1 MNCGMREQ
9 VLRYLRGDTFVDTK
23 KVEAH
28 IEQCAECA
36 ALVEGYTEKEQE
48 LALEMEGFLGE
59 DKKLKEQVVH
69 YEKGTRRIVIF
80 TLVGLLMG
88 WFSIQYYT
96 DSFLVTKVILA
107 IPYKLGEMLHN
118 VLHSPHSDFLAGEF
132 NEFFPGDSLCTF
144 LAERIVPV
152 LFGGAIY
159 GSLAYFTGDKR
170 IFTLKRY
177 LAFAAVWAAVILGF
191 TGAVF
196 GLSAYREK
204 KADGLEN
211 VNYFFLSSPH
221 TGSGF
226 GEGMGEETRDNTYE
240 KLINAFYADDM
251 PALCRLEERKVEK
264 EVPVELGMGASYLTE
279 VMVNY
284 EENYLVTQRGTTY
297 RISEQFA
304 AYVKEYY
311 ESDSLDG
318 ERWVIWEERKAEE

>member
-1 MNCGMREQ
+1 MKCDMHDQ
-9 VLRYLRGDTFVDTK
+9 VLKYLRGDADVDTA

-28 IEQCAECA
+28 IEGCAECA

-48 LALEMEGFLGE
+48 LLMELEGFRGE
-59 DKKLKEQVVH
+59 DSKLREQVVH

-80 TLVGLLMG
+80 TLVGFLMG
-88 WFSIQYYT
+88 WFSILYYS
-96 DSFLVTKVILA
+96 DSFLVTKIILA

-118 VLHSPHSDFLAGEF
+118 VLHQPHSDFYLNEF
-132 NEFFPGDSLCTF
+132 NEFFPGDFVCTF

-152 LFGGAIY
+152 LFGGAVY

-177 LAFAAVWAAVILGF
+177 LKFAAVWAAVILGF

-196 GLSAYREK
+196 GLNSWREK
-204 KADGLEN
+204 KADALEN
-211 VNYFFLSSPH
+211 VDYFFLSSPH

-226 GEGMGEETRDNTYE
+226 FKGEGETRDDTFE
-240 KLINAFYADDM
+240 KLENAFYEGDM
-251 PALCRLEERKVEK
+251 PAMCKLKEREVQK
-264 EVPVELGMGASYLTE
+264 EVPLELGMGTFLTE

-284 EENYLVTQRGTTY
+284 EDDYLVTKKGTTY

-311 ESDSLDG
+311 ENDSIDG
-318 ERWVIWEERKAEE
+318 EKWVIMEESGADE